1 MIELERTKT
10 LLSDF
15 GLTSAQDLLESQLE
29 RSIQEEDTYLGFL
42 SSLLELEA
50 SQRRIR
56 SIETRMKLAKFPYKK
71 TLSDFDFSFQPGL
84 DKRQIDELSELSFAA
99 RAENV
104 IFLGPPGVGK
114 THLAVGLGMA
124 AIDAGMSVYFTTL
137 SELVR
142 DLERAQEAGK
152 LERRWR
158 VYLRPKI
165 LIVDEVGYMNLD
177 QNQAELFF
185 RLVSQRY
192 EHHSMI
198 ITSNK
203 HFSDWGEMLSD
214 PIIATA
220 LLDRL
225 LHHSHI
231 VNINGN
237 TYRLRDRVKAGINI
251 VPRSPILQPD

>member
-29 RSIQEEDTYLGFL
+29 RSIQKEDTYLGFL

-50 SQRRIR
+50 SQRRRR

-152 LERRWR
+152 LERHAGSGQRHALCAGFGQR
-158 VYLRPKI
+158 AAECFDTGGHGSGFETSGI
-165 LIVDEVGYMNLD
+165 SGY
-177 QNQAELFF
+177 
-185 RLVSQRY
+185 
-192 EHHSMI
+192 
-198 ITSNK
+198 K
-203 HFSDWGEMLSD
+203 G
-214 PIIATA
+214 
-220 LLDRL
+220 
-225 LHHSHI
+225 
-231 VNINGN
+231 
-237 TYRLRDRVKAGINI
+237 
-251 VPRSPILQPD
+251 